1 MQTYSKFSL
10 LAVLSFSFLVLVYL
24 IQNHEVVKVKNPK
37 ILGERDDAR
46 RIYNSETNGHRRNYI
61 AKVNSKQGTGKP
73 QPEMEKLTN
82 AKVPYFF
89 LEALIVLSDTCFG
102 VSLINSEKR

>member
-10 LAVLSFSFLVLVYL
+10 LVVISFSFLVLVYL

-37 ILGERDDAR
+37 ILDERDDAR

-61 AKVNSKQGTGKP
+61 AKVISKQGTGKP
-73 QPEMEKLTN
+73 EPEMEKLTN
-82 AKVPYFF
+82 A
-89 LEALIVLSDTCFG
+89 
-102 VSLINSEKR
+102 

>member
-10 LAVLSFSFLVLVYL
+10 LVVFSFSFLVLVYL

-46 RIYNSETNGHRRNYI
+46 RMYNSETNGHRMNYI
-61 AKVNSKQGTGKP
+61 EKVNSKQGTGKL

-82 AKVPYFF
+82 A
-89 LEALIVLSDTCFG
+89 
-102 VSLINSEKR
+102 

>member
-10 LAVLSFSFLVLVYL
+10 LAVFSFSFLVLVYL

-46 RIYNSETNGHRRNYI
+46 RRYPSERIGYRMNYI
-61 AKVNSKQGTGKP
+61 KKVGFQAGNRQAPARDGKTHKRIKCAIFP
-73 QPEMEKLTN
+73 CDII
-82 AKVPYFF
+82 F
-89 LEALIVLSDTCFG
+89 LVTLALV
-102 VSLINSEKR
+102 

>member
-10 LAVLSFSFLVLVYL
+10 LAVFSFSFLVLVYL

-37 ILGERDDAR
+37 ILDERDDAR
-46 RIYNSETNGHRRNYI
+46 RTYTSETNGHRMNYI
-61 AKVNSKQGTGKP
+61 ENYIENVNAKQGAGKP

-82 AKVPYFF
+82 A
-89 LEALIVLSDTCFG
+89 
-102 VSLINSEKR
+102 

>member
-10 LAVLSFSFLVLVYL
+10 LAVFSFSFLVLVHL
-24 IQNHEVVKVKNPK
+24 ILNHEVVKVKNPK

-46 RIYNSETNGHRRNYI
+46 RRYTSETNGHRMNYI
-61 AKVNSKQGTGKP
+61 ENVNSKQGTGKP

-82 AKVPYFF
+82 AKVPYF
-89 LEALIVLSDTCFG
+89 
-102 VSLINSEKR
+102 SLRH